1 MATTGPPDAKLA
13 ALRAAGAVYPQPDA
27 VRDPLFR
34 GHPFFDP
41 RDLVQV
47 KYEMLRRVQA
57 GGAPVTQ
64 AAASFG
70 FSRVAYYQAQT
81 AYDRAGLPGLV
92 PRRRGPKEG
101 HKLSDA
107 VLADLERARAQDPSL
122 GTVDLVRRVR
132 DRFGMTV
139 HRRSVERALA
149 RRLKK
154 RDGTTP

>member
-1 MATTGPPDAKLA
+1 MATTGPPDTKLA
-13 ALRAAGAVYPQPDA
+13 ALRAAGAVHPQPDA
-27 VRDPLFR
+27 VQDPLFR
-34 GHPFFDP
+34 GSPFFDP

-57 GGAPVTQ
+57 EGAPVTQ

-70 FSRVAYYQAQT
+70 FSRVAFYQAQASYT
-81 AYDRAGLPGLV
+81 RAGLPGLV
-92 PRRRGPKEG
+92 PRRRGPKAG
-101 HKLSDA
+101 HKLSDT

-122 GTVDLVRRVR
+122 GTVGLVRRVR
-132 DRFGMTV
+132 ERFGMTV

-154 RDGTTP
+154 PDRATP

>member
-1 MATTGPPDAKLA
+1 MATTGPPDPKLV
-13 ALRAAGAVYPQPDA
+13 ALRAAGAVHPHPDT
-27 VRDPLFR
+27 VHDPLFR

-57 GGAPVTQ
+57 EGAPVTQ

-70 FSRVAYYQAQT
+70 FSRVAYYQAHT
-81 AYDRAGLPGLV
+81 AYAQAGLPGLV
-92 PRRRGPKEG
+92 PRRRGPKAG
-101 HKLSDA
+101 HKLSEA
-107 VLADLERARAQDPSL
+107 VLADLEGARAQDPSL
-122 GTVDLVRRVR
+122 GTVDLVQRVR
-132 DRFGMTV
+132 QRFGLMV

-154 RDGTTP
+154 PERAAP